1 MHVKKSTLKIA
12 GIILAAAAVVVAAAF
27 ILSHVLG
34 NRGNEV
40 LIQTNLGN
48 ITVQLYPDKAPITV
62 RNFED
67 YVKSGFYDGTVF
79 HRVVKGFVIQG
90 GGFTSNGTQKPT
102 NSPIQLESENG
113 LSNVEYTIAMA
124 RTSNPNSATSQF
136 FINTAD
142 NTFLNYGPGN
152 PGYAVFG
159 KVVSGFSVVDAI
171 NNVPVETKYGMQD
184 WPVSNVV
191 IEKAGML

>member
-1 MHVKKSTLKIA
+1 MHVRKSTLKIA
-12 GIILAAAAVVVAAAF
+12 GMILAAAAVVAAAAF

-34 NRGNEV
+34 SRGNEA
-40 LIQTNLGN
+40 LIQTNMGN

-62 RNFED
+62 QNFGD

-90 GGFTSNGTQKPT
+90 GGFTANGTQKPT

-113 LSNVEYTIAMA
+113 LSNAEYTIAMA
-124 RTSNPNSATSQF
+124 RTSNPNYATSQF
-136 FINTAD
+136 FINMAD

-159 KVVSGFSVVDAI
+159 KVVSGFGVVDAI
-171 NNVPVETKYGMQD
+171 SNVQVETKYGMQD
-184 WPVSNVV
+184 WPVLNVV
-191 IEKAGML
+191 IEKVSML

>member
-12 GIILAAAAVVVAAAF
+12 GIIFAAAAAVVAAAF
-27 ILSHVLG
+27 ILSHILG
-34 NRGNEV
+34 NQGNEV
-40 LIQTNLGN
+40 LIQTNMGN

-62 RNFED
+62 QNFED

-90 GGFTSNGTQKPT
+90 GGFTANGTQKPT
-102 NSPIQLESENG
+102 NSPIQLESDNG
-113 LSNVEYTIAMA
+113 LPNAKYTIAMA

-159 KVVSGFSVVDAI
+159 KVVSGFGVVDAI

-191 IEKAGML
+191 IEKAGRL